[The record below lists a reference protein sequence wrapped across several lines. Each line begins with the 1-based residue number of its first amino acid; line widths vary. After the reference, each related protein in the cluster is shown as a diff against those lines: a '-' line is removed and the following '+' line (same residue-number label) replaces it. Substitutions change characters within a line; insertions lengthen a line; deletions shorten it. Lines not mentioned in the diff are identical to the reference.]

1 MKTLVTGGNGLVGSA
16 LKQLNKDWLYID
28 RRTCDLTNRED
39 TLALFKT
46 VQPDRL
52 VHLAAYVPGF
62 YKIDKVDSFAVNV
75 RINENVLEAANA
87 ANVGKGIFC
96 LSVNML
102 PDNPPYYPMDEK
114 LIMEGSVSGPFAGY
128 AYSKRMLELQC
139 QNYNNQYNRQ
149 YFGIIP
155 CNIYG
160 KNDNL
165 DSGRLIPNLTKQ
177 FRSAIQNNVNVT
189 INGTGKP
196 LRQFIYADDLA
207 RVISTLLDTYQKT
220 EPLLCCGNEEVSIAD
235 LAHTI
240 GKILNF
246 ENEIIFDTSKPDG
259 VLKKTVVGSYIHNM
273 FQFTSLEEG
282 LKQVLL

>member
-16 LKQLNKDWLYID
+16 LKQLNKDWLYVD
-28 RRTCDLTNRED
+28 RRTCDLTNRQD

-75 RINENVLEAANA
+75 RINENVLEAANVS
-87 ANVGKGIFC
+87 NVNRAIFC
-96 LSVNML
+96 LSVNMF
-102 PDNPPYYPMDEK
+102 PDNPLHYPMDEK
-114 LIMEGSVSGPFAGY
+114 MIMEGSVSGPFAGY

-139 QNYNNQYNRQ
+139 QNYNSQYNRQ

-177 FRSAIQNNVNVT
+177 FKKAIQDNTSVT
-189 INGTGKP
+189 INGSGKP
-196 LRQFIYADDLA
+196 LRQFVYADDLA
-207 RVISTLLDTYQKT
+207 KIIPILLDTYHKT
-220 EPLLCCGNEEVSIAD
+220 EPLICCGNEEVSIAE
-235 LAHTI
+235 LAHLI
-240 GKILNF
+240 GKVLNF
-246 ENEIIFDTSKPDG
+246 ENEIAFDTTKPDG
-259 VLKKTVVGSYIHNM
+259 VLKKTVKGSYIDNM
-273 FQFTSLEEG
+273 FQFTPLEEG